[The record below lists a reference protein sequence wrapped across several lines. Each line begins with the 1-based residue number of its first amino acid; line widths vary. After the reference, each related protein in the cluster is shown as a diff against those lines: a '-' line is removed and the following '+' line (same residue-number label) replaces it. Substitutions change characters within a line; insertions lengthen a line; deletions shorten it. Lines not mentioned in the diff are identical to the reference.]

1 MYELAQVEQVEN
13 EEVFKIDVITIL
25 IDPLV
30 INHLDG
36 DIVINHNKNY
46 GFILKNSYEILTFGM
61 KLITNSKNLY

>member
-1 MYELAQVEQVEN
+1 MYELAQVEQVN
-13 EEVFKIDVITIL
+13 NDEVFKVDEITIL

-36 DIVINHNKNY
+36 DIVIDHKSNY

-61 KLITNSKNLY
+61 KLIKNF